1 MEQVSE
7 SLKQENAMY
16 NNFSATWGMDCRGQE
31 QKAKIQFNLLWQ
43 WARRDMMVAW
53 VKIMEMNMKTW
64 IDFW

>member
-43 WARRDMMVAW
+43 
-53 VKIMEMNMKTW
+53 
-64 IDFW
+64 